1 LDYTSNILLTWKL
14 WNWGWNCPVV
24 PHSYVPGG
32 NRIVIAGYRPAQ
44 EFLIERSSCA
54 HRFGN
59 SN

>member
-1 LDYTSNILLTWKL
+1 LELGVALPRCPLSGYT
-14 WNWGWNCPVV
+14 PD
-24 PHSYVPGG
+24 G
-32 NRIVIAGYRPAQ
+32 NRILIVGYKPAQ